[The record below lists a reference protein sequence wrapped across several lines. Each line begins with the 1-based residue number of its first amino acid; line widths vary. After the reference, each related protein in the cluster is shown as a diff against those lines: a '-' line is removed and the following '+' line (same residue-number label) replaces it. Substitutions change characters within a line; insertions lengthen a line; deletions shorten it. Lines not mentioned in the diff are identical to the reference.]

1 MSHVTPASAA
11 LHSDLFSV
19 RAQLQTVKGTDSARD
34 GDVRV
39 VKNRPEADVELH
51 FQARLHVMNL
61 VRGFHHQRS
70 VIVEIDVAAVAAQE
84 ESERGSK
91 FVVVGPHPEY
101 RHRLGGEGEAGR
113 PRRPPASKGARLPP
127 HRSPTLHTKLP
138 RPRRV
143 DPSPIGWF
151 TRVLHVTKR
160 GMRLRRSDL
169 TVRRSPG
176 RCLAAER
183 RLLAD

>member
-70 VIVEIDVAAVAAQE
+70 VLVEIDVAAVAAQE

-101 RHRLGGEGEAGR
+101 RHRLGGKGEAGR
-113 PRRPPASKGARLPP
+113 PAAARLKRRPAPAASEPNASHEASSTQAG
-127 HRSPTLHTKLP
+127 
-138 RPRRV
+138 
-143 DPSPIGWF
+143 
-151 TRVLHVTKR
+151 
-160 GMRLRRSDL
+160 
-169 TVRRSPG
+169 
-176 RCLAAER
+176 
-183 RLLAD
+183 

>member
-34 GDVRV
+34 GDVHV

-91 FVVVGPHPEY
+91 FVVIGPHPEY

-113 PRRPPASKGARLPP
+113 PAGRPPHKAPGSRRIGAQRFTRSFLDPGGLTHPP
-127 HRSPTLHTKLP
+127 SVGSPAYFTSPNGGCACVAPTL
-138 RPRRV
+138 R
-143 DPSPIGWF
+143 
-151 TRVLHVTKR
+151 
-160 GMRLRRSDL
+160 
-169 TVRRSPG
+169 
-176 RCLAAER
+176 
-183 RLLAD
+183 